1 MPRRPG
7 AAVAADDAFT
17 QAVRFLR
24 IPPFCRPSS
33 AAWLLGQY
41 CSLETAANTFVFVLR
56 DTVPEPFTT
65 RDTVAVETP
74 ARRAMS
80 LTVKELFSLMSFSLI
95 DRRPAGWGQT
105 LEVDP
110 HPDQHVAW
118 RVGRR
123 GLSEAAI
130 RQIGVDTSTVSGLHQ
145 VDAIEN
151 IKNIE
156 A

>member
-1 MPRRPG
+1 MAGG
-7 AAVAADDAFT
+7 ALT
-17 QAVRFLR
+17 QTIRFLG

-41 CSLETAANTFVFVLR
+41 CNLETAANTFFFVLR

-95 DRRPAGWGQT
+95 DRRPAG
-105 LEVDP
+105 
-110 HPDQHVAW
+110 
-118 RVGRR
+118 
-123 GLSEAAI
+123 
-130 RQIGVDTSTVSGLHQ
+130 
-145 VDAIEN
+145 
-151 IKNIE
+151 
-156 A
+156 